1 MLEQFPEQILQLSQ
15 LRCLLVTLICET
27 NFVLP
32 RVLLC
37 CAECPNP
44 TTLHID
50 VGQDIVPWESQIV
63 MLQLET
69 LIKLH
74 NAGCEVSFD

>member
-37 CAECPNP
+37 CAEWPNP

-50 VGQDIVPWESQIV
+50 VWTGHCAMGVTDCNVAAGDIDQS
-63 MLQLET
+63 
-69 LIKLH
+69 
-74 NAGCEVSFD
+74 A